1 VQVTLEKR
9 FSDGYSLRANYILSE
24 SKDDGSDFTQAEQPN
39 DPYNRA
45 AERSYSAEHQRHRVT
60 LTGVWELPYGRDR
73 KAAGNPVMLGLFGGW
88 TVSTTFTY
96 RSGTAENPAVG
107 SDVNADGNSSPDRP
121 FIDGVMAERN
131 SQVGADFAGVNLR
144 LSKRFRFDGRR
155 ALLLQFEAF
164 NLLNRTNFSGVNMT
178 WGTLLEPRST
188 YSTYTSASAPRQL
201 QLGVKFEF

>member
-1 VQVTLEKR
+1 
-9 FSDGYSLRANYILSE
+9 
-24 SKDDGSDFTQAEQPN
+24 
-39 DPYNRA
+39 
-45 AERSYSAEHQRHRVT
+45 
-60 LTGVWELPYGRDR
+60 
-73 KAAGNPVMLGLFGGW
+73 
-88 TVSTTFTY
+88 VSTTFTY
-96 RSGTAENPAVG
+96 RSGTAENPAIG

-131 SQVGADFAGVNLR
+131 SHVGADFAGVNLR

-188 YSTYTSASAPRQL
+188 YGTYTSANAPRQL